1 MTQDRALSIL
11 KTGANVF
18 LTGEPGA
25 GKSHTINEYV
35 SYLREHAIE
44 PAITASTGIAAT
56 HISGMTIHSW
66 SGIGIKKNLNQ
77 YEIDRIASLEYIS
90 RRITK
95 AKVLII
101 DEISMLP
108 PEALNDV
115 DKVCREVRKNESPF
129 GGLQVVFVGD
139 FFQLPPISK
148 KEVEQ
153 KARAQTSLHEED
165 YSQDPSDVDTR
176 EMPAVFA
183 YQSEAWLHAKPL
195 ICYLSEQHRQDD
207 REFLSLLAAI
217 RSNSFEEGH
226 LEYLE
231 SRRTDRDKLPENV
244 TKLFSKNFDVD
255 TVNSKTLSHITEE
268 ERTYTMSHTGREALV
283 IALKKGCLSPE
294 VLKLKKGAAVMF
306 TKNSPKEGFVNG
318 TLGEVEGFRP
328 TDGMPIV
335 KVRNGQLITVTPMEW
350 SMEENGKVKA
360 QISQLPLR
368 LAWAMT
374 VHKSQG
380 MSLDEAIMDLGD
392 VFEYGQGYVALSRVR
407 RLSGLHILGWNARAF
422 QVHPHV
428 LEEDGTLKR
437 FSNEADA
444 AFETMSSED
453 LRQMHENF
461 LKAIG
466 GSITKTIKKKSSGK
480 GDTREATLTLLNQGK
495 TIGEIAEERG
505 LTRGTVIGH
514 IEELISQGKADHTIC
529 SRFMSPELLE
539 SLPAIH
545 RAFDS
550 CGIEKI
556 HPVFEKLKG
565 EYSYDDLRLARL
577 MYKKE

>member
-25 GKSHTINEYV
+25 GKSHTINQYV
-35 SYLREHAIE
+35 SYLREHGIE

-56 HISGMTIHSW
+56 HINGMTIHSW
-66 SGIGIKKNLNQ
+66 SGIGIKKNLNV

-90 RRITK
+90 RRISK

-101 DEISMLP
+101 DEISMLS
-108 PEALNDV
+108 PEALSDV
-115 DKVCREVRKNESPF
+115 DKVCREVKKHEDAF

-139 FFQLPPISK
+139 FFQLPPITK
-148 KEVEQ
+148 KEIEQ
-153 KARAQTSLHEED
+153 KARSQSTLHEED
-165 YSQDPSDVDTR
+165 YSQDPSDMDTR
-176 EMPAVFA
+176 DMPAVFA
-183 YQSEAWLHAKPL
+183 YQSEAWMRAKPL
-195 ICYLSEQHRQDD
+195 VCYLSEQHRQDD
-207 REFLSLLAAI
+207 REFLSLLSAI
-217 RSNSFEEGH
+217 RTNSFEEGH
-226 LEYLE
+226 LEYIE

-255 TVNSKTLSHITEE
+255 TVNSKTLSQISEE
-268 ERTYTMSHTGREALV
+268 ERVYTMTHIGRESLV

-294 VLKLKKGAAVMF
+294 VLRLKKGAAVMF

-335 KVRNGQLITVTPMEW
+335 KTRNRQLITVTPMDW
-350 SMEENGKVKA
+350 SLEENGKVKA
-360 QISQLPLR
+360 QITQLPLR

-428 LEEDGTLKR
+428 LEEDGLFKR
-437 FSNEADA
+437 LSNEADA
-444 AFETMSSED
+444 AFETMSADD
-453 LRQMHENF
+453 LTKMHENF
-461 LKAIG
+461 INTIG
-466 GSITKTIKKKSSGK
+466 GSVTKTHKKKNATK
-480 GDTREATLTLLNQGK
+480 GSTRDVTLTLLQEGK
-495 TIGEIAEERG
+495 TLGEIAEERG
-505 LTRGTVIGH
+505 LTQGTIIGH
-514 IEELISQGKADHTIC
+514 IEELIAQGKADHSIC
-529 SRFMSPELLE
+529 SHFMSPELLE
-539 SLPAIH
+539 ALPAIH

-550 CGIEKI
+550 CGAEKI

-565 EYSYDDLRLARL
+565 QYSYDDLRLARL